1 MSKSD
6 PQNGH
11 THTDVLGWGRL
22 GLKERERVRT
32 SSSHFH
38 VAEAHPGN
46 DIAQEGRRGR
56 GSGAAFA
63 DGGAGCTEPQWTLM
77 DSLIHLMDSYGFVG
91 FYCDLMGCHGDLVG
105 FHGNWVAFYCDL
117 VGFHDDLVGF
127 NGDLVGDLM
136 GFHGDL
142 YTGSSWGL
150 INKK

>member
-1 MSKSD
+1 MFKSD

-11 THTDVLGWGRL
+11 THTD
-22 GLKERERVRT
+22 GLAWT

-77 DSLIHLMDSYGFVG
+77 DSLFHLMDSYGFVG
-91 FYCDLMGCHGDLVG
+91 FYGDWMGCHGDLVG
-105 FHGNWVAFYCDL
+105 FHGNLDNDVYTRGL
-117 VGFHDDLVGF
+117 VIEVE
-127 NGDLVGDLM
+127 
-136 GFHGDL
+136 
-142 YTGSSWGL
+142 
-150 INKK
+150 